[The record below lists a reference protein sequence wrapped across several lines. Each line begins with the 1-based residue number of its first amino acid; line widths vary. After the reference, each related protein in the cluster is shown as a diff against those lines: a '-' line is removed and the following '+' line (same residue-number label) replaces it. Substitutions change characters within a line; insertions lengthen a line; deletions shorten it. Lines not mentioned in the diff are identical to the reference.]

1 MIKKILIF
9 IFTFLCCFGFSQ
21 EKFLNG
27 IVQTNTV
34 LQGINVE
41 NLNREISVQTDENGN
56 FSIIAAI
63 GEVLVFSS
71 INIEKKVFWIKEEH
85 FENLVEVEL
94 KSTSIEIEKVEIGK
108 QMDLGLGG
116 KKLTR
121 AERRYHTGGKI
132 LKMNQGFE
140 FNLEAVGNLFNGKR
154 KELKKALE
162 IEKQERRFLELDYYF
177 DKDFY
182 VNSLGLN
189 PLYINDFKYFLIDDF
204 KFQSVLK
211 HGNENDIIIE
221 AVKMYE
227 SYQKIKTDE
236 N

>member
-56 FSIIAAI
+56 FSIIASI

-116 KKLTR
+116 KKYTQ
-121 AERRYHTGGKI
+121 AERRLQT
-132 LKMNQGFE
+132 
-140 FNLEAVGNLFNGKR
+140 A
-154 KELKKALE
+154 
-162 IEKQERRFLELDYYF
+162 
-177 DKDFY
+177 
-182 VNSLGLN
+182 
-189 PLYINDFKYFLIDDF
+189 
-204 KFQSVLK
+204 
-211 HGNENDIIIE
+211 
-221 AVKMYE
+221 
-227 SYQKIKTDE
+227 TD
-236 N
+236 